1 MWFWPNRTATPKR
14 RRSYVVSPGW
24 SRIENLES
32 RALLSA
38 SAGVSE
44 PVAAEVRVLES
55 SQTQAKA
62 AVMKINYTGS
72 YPIHSNTGN
81 TGTYTIVQDG
91 LTLHLTVNTVRYP
104 SGSADLYLKTDHSK
118 RAKGTGEYH
127 FAGEAEPQPVAIK
140 IKFKAVNGELQ
151 LYYKYHTFQTS

>member
-1 MWFWPNRTATPKR
+1 MWFWKNRAAAPKR
-14 RRSYVVSPGW
+14 RRSYVVAPGW

-38 SAGVSE
+38 SAGLCE

-62 AVMKINYTGS
+62 AVMKIDYSGS
-72 YPIHSNTGN
+72 YPIHSNSGN

-91 LTLHLTVNTVRYP
+91 LTLHLTVNTVHYP
-104 SGSADLYLKTDHSK
+104 SGSADLHLKTDHSK
-118 RAKGTGEYH
+118 VAKGTGEYH
-127 FAGEAEPQPVAIK
+127 FAGEPEPQPVAIK
-140 IKFKAVNGELQ
+140 VKFKSIDGELQ
-151 LYYKYHTFQTS
+151 LFYKYHTFLV